1 MKTKI
6 SILILFL
13 ISFQAFSQVGINT
26 TTPAAT
32 LDVNGD
38 VKVRQVPTTTTL
50 TGFDV
55 MMYNIATGEL
65 QQADPA
71 LVASAGSGG
80 ATNPTLFAAK
90 KTAGISLL
98 SLGLFPSGF
107 RGVNFL
113 TAERTIG
120 SAALFSDTDNT
131 YVVPSD
137 GVYAIGFTFRYGT
150 GLQASILANSPGVGI
165 VRTRAGV
172 ATTIDSRAFSGANL
186 ILLSLTISESS
197 LNSIYSLQAGDKIS
211 FGLVGSSA
219 LDVGLLGSS
228 VASFYIYKV
237 SN

>member
-6 SILILFL
+6 STLILSL
-13 ISFQAFSQVGINT
+13 IAVQAFSQVGINT

-38 VKVRQVPTTTTL
+38 VKVRTVPTTTTM

-55 MMYNIATGEL
+55 LVYNTATSEVT
-65 QQADPA
+65 QANPA
-71 LVASAGSGG
+71 LIAAASS
-80 ATNPTLFAAK
+80 TNTTLYAAK

-107 RGVNFL
+107 RAVNFL
-113 TAERTIG
+113 TAERTVG

-131 YVVPSD
+131 YTIPSD

-197 LNSIYSLQAGDKIS
+197 LNSLYSLQTGDKIS
-211 FGLVGSSA
+211 FGLVGSSV